1 MEIIDLKE
9 HDKRKTP
16 YHPACWSYA
25 KVRASQCLKC
35 PCSPQDW
42 RAASRWELSNR
53 KRLRHFTFLM
63 LSLVPPFRC
72 DSIRLLNGIKKQEL
86 GFFRG
91 SVLQFLRRQSDFCEF
106 YINVFWNFY
115 HNFHLPSGDIAGGV
129 PAKPIRKRFSDD
141 TISALLNIKW
151 WDWPKE
157 RIARHISDIQA
168 GQIGP
173 LQPLGEM

>member
-1 MEIIDLKE
+1 MKEKSKMIVLPCDCKCCMLVIEKTVWEDIIGNDVWIGYEAVILSGVTIG
-9 HDKRKTP
+9 DGAIIGT
-16 YHPACWSYA
+16 
-25 KVRASQCLKC
+25 RAVVTK
-35 PCSPQDW
+35 D
-42 RAASRWELSNR
+42 
-53 KRLRHFTFLM
+53 
-63 LSLVPPFRC
+63 VPP
-72 DSIRLLNGIKKQEL
+72 
-86 GFFRG
+86 
-91 SVLQFLRRQSDFCEF
+91 
-106 YINVFWNFY
+106 YT
-115 HNFHLPSGDIAGGV
+115 IAGGV

>member
-1 MEIIDLKE
+1 MSWSRSKAFARTRSHRLKICVPRGLGGLPSTSAWGYLDIIGNDVWIGYEAVILSGVTIG
-9 HDKRKTP
+9 DG
-16 YHPACWSYA
+16 AIIGA
-25 KVRASQCLKC
+25 RAVVTR
-35 PCSPQDW
+35 D
-42 RAASRWELSNR
+42 
-53 KRLRHFTFLM
+53 
-63 LSLVPPFRC
+63 VPP
-72 DSIRLLNGIKKQEL
+72 
-86 GFFRG
+86 
-91 SVLQFLRRQSDFCEF
+91 
-106 YINVFWNFY
+106 YT
-115 HNFHLPSGDIAGGV
+115 IAGGV